1 MREVI
6 VITGGNGFLGSY
18 LCKQFSKK
26 YKVYCID
33 INLNDNHTKKNLI
46 KINCDITN
54 KKALKNKTNFIKKQ
68 NSIIHIINNAA
79 LDAVPKDKE
88 LKKDS
93 TRLIDQLLVSFLGT
107 QNVIEF
113 FSDKICKA
121 KYGSIINIG
130 SDLSVLAPNQDIY
143 KGVYKNFKKPLD
155 YSLAKHGLIG
165 LNKYYAALYAKHN
178 IRVNM
183 VSPAPIA
190 NKQKINLI
198 KNLKKEIPMKKL
210 AEKKDV
216 FELINFLISKNS
228 KYITGQNILIDGG
241 RSKI

>member
-1 MREVI
+1 MREAI

-18 LCKQFSKK
+18 LCRHFSKK

-33 INLNDNHTKKNLI
+33 INLNDNYKKKELI
-46 KINCDITN
+46 KINCDIT
-54 KKALKNKTNFIKKQ
+54 KKNTLKNKIDFIKRQ

-79 LDAVPKDKE
+79 LDAIPKDIE
-88 LKKDS
+88 FKDDK
-93 TRLIDQLLVSFLGT
+93 TKLLDQLLVSFIGA
-107 QNVIEF
+107 QNIIEF

-130 SDLSVLAPNQDIY
+130 SDLSVLAPNQEIY
-143 KGVYKNFKKPLD
+143 RGVYKNFKKPLD

-165 LNKYYAALYAKHN
+165 LNKYYAALYAKYN

-183 VSPAPIA
+183 VSPAPIV

-198 KNLKKEIPMKKL
+198 KNLKKQIPMKKL

-241 RSKI
+241 RSII